1 MVVNESSEE
10 IQRNPPERPLCVDL
24 DGTLLRG
31 DTFWEQTFALLR
43 RDPLFALR
51 FVAWAVRGK
60 RYTKDRLS
68 HEPLPELAQ
77 FRLCPEVTAWLATER
92 ARGRRVE
99 LVTGTH
105 RAAAEALAAQ
115 AGGFDAVFATTPDVN
130 LTSRRKAAFLCERHG
145 SQGFD
150 YAGNSSADL
159 AVWKEAHTAHAWHAR
174 PSVNAA
180 LRASHPRAEI
190 HAPLPG
196 TGAVLLRQ
204 LRVYQWVKNMLVFLP
219 LLLAHRVTDGA
230 AWAAAGLAFVVFSLA
245 ASGAYC
251 LNDLFDL
258 AADRQDPHKA
268 RRPLAAG
275 DLALVAGVGLA
286 LALPVAALGLAAL
299 LPSAFLLAAVLYLVG
314 TVAYSFHLKRI
325 AGADVVFL
333 TGLYALRILAG
344 GLATGIVVTQWLLG
358 FSVFFFLSLS
368 LLKRH
373 GELLAMPTGSNDQ
386 ELPGRSYRPTDA
398 DTIRSFGAASA
409 YVSVLVL
416 ILYMSGET
424 VAKLYR
430 HPQVIWL
437 LGPLLLFWFHR
448 LWLFSARG
456 LIPGDPIPFV
466 LRDRTSY
473 VVALAAGA
481 ILWLAR

>member
-1 MVVNESSEE
+1 M
-10 IQRNPPERPLCVDL
+10 DL

-43 RDPLFALR
+43 QRPLFA
-51 FVAWAVRGK
+51 FQFFGWALRGK
-60 RYTKDRLS
+60 RYTKERMAA
-68 HEPLPELAQ
+68 EVLPEVES
-77 FRLCPEVTAWLATER
+77 FRVSEPVVAWLAGER
-92 ARGRRVE
+92 ARGRRIE
-99 LVTGTH
+99 LVTGAH
-105 RAAAEALAAQ
+105 LAAAEALATRV
-115 AGGFDAVFATTPDVN
+115 GGFDAVFATTREVN
-130 LTSRRKAAFLCERHG
+130 LTSSRKAAFLRERHG
-145 SQGFD
+145 AQGFD

-159 AVWKEAHTAHAWHAR
+159 PVWRDAHTAHAWHAR
-174 PSVNAA
+174 PAVNAA

-190 HAPLPG
+190 HEPLPP
-196 TGAVLLRQ
+196 TWSVLARQ
-204 LRVYQWVKNMLVFLP
+204 LRVQQWVKNLLVFLP
-219 LLLAHRVTDGA
+219 LLLAHRLGDFQ
-230 AWAAAGLAFVVFSLA
+230 AWGAAGLAFVVFSLA

-258 AADRQDPHKA
+258 AADRRSAQKSH
-268 RRPLAAG
+268 RPLAAG
-275 DLALVAGVGLA
+275 ELALVAGVGLA
-286 LALPVAALGLAAL
+286 LALPLAALGLAFL
-299 LPSAFLLAAVLYLVG
+299 LPRAFTLAAGLYLVA
-314 TVAYSFHLKRI
+314 TVAYSLSIKRI

-344 GLATGIVVTQWLLG
+344 GLATDIEVTQWLLG

-373 GELLAMPTGSNDQ
+373 GELLAMSPESGD
-386 ELPGRSYRPTDA
+386 LPGRSYRAADA

-424 VAKLYR
+424 VARLYR
-430 HPQVIWL
+430 HKQLIWL

-448 LWLFSARG
+448 LWLLSGRG
-456 LIPGDPIPFV
+456 QIPGDPIPFV

-473 VVALAAGA
+473 FVALAAGA

>member
-1 MVVNESSEE
+1 MNESSEE
-10 IQRNPPERPLCVDL
+10 SARNQPERPLCVDL

-43 RDPLFALR
+43 RNPLFGFR
-51 FVAWAVRGK
+51 FVGWAIRGK
-60 RYTKDRLS
+60 RFTKERMTL
-68 HEPLPELAQ
+68 EALPEPAS
-77 FRLCPEVTAWLATER
+77 FRLCPDVVAWLAQER
-92 ARGRRVE
+92 ARGRRIE

-115 AGGFDAVFATTPDVN
+115 AGVFDAVFATTPEVN
-130 LTSRRKAAFLCERHG
+130 LTSHRKAAFLRERHG
-145 SQGFD
+145 AQGFD

-180 LRASHPRAEI
+180 LRAAHPRAEI
-190 HAPLPG
+190 HQPLPS
-196 TGAVLLRQ
+196 TWSVLIRQ
-204 LRVYQWVKNMLVFLP
+204 LRVYQWVKNLLVFLP
-219 LLLAHRVTDGA
+219 LLLAHRLTDVTAWGA
-230 AWAAAGLAFVVFSLA
+230 SGLAFVVFSLA

-258 AADRQDPHKA
+258 AADRQNPHKS
-268 RRPLAAG
+268 RRPLASG

-286 LALPVAALGLAAL
+286 LALPAVALGLATM
-299 LPSAFLLAAVLYLVG
+299 LPRTFLLAAALYLAG
-314 TVAYSFHLKRI
+314 TVAYSLHLKRI

-344 GLATGIVVTQWLLG
+344 GLAAGIPVTQWLLG

-373 GELLAMPTGSNDQ
+373 GELLAMPARATDA
-386 ELPGRSYRPTDA
+386 ELPGRSYRASDA

-424 VAKLYR
+424 VTRLYR
-430 HPQVIWL
+430 QPQALWL

-448 LWLFSARG
+448 LWLLSARG

-473 VVALAAGA
+473 VVAGAAGA
-481 ILWLAR
+481 ILWLAH

>member
-1 MVVNESSEE
+1 MYVNESSEVPA
-10 IQRNPPERPLCVDL
+10 RNQAVRPLCVDL

-43 RDPLFALR
+43 RRPLFALQ
-51 FVAWAVRGK
+51 FLTWAVRGK
-60 RYTKDRLS
+60 RFTKQQMAREALPEAATFRLS
-68 HEPLPELAQ
+68 EPVL
-77 FRLCPEVTAWLATER
+77 AWLAAER
-92 ARGRRVE
+92 AQGRRIE

-105 RAAAEALAAQ
+105 LAAAEALAAQ
-115 AGGFDAVFATTPDVN
+115 AGGFDAVYATTPEVN
-130 LTSRRKAAFLCERHG
+130 LTSSRKAAFLRERYG
-145 SQGFD
+145 AQGFD
-150 YAGNSSADL
+150 YAGNSSADFP
-159 AVWKEAHTAHAWHAR
+159 VWKDAHTAHAWHAR
-174 PSVNAA
+174 PAVNAA

-190 HAPLPG
+190 HEPLPA
-196 TGAVLLRQ
+196 TMPVLLRQ
-204 LRVYQWVKNMLVFLP
+204 LRVYQWVKNLLVFLP
-219 LLLAHRVTDGA
+219 LLLAHRLGDAA
-230 AWAAAGLAFVVFSLA
+230 AWGSAGLAFVVFSLA

-258 AADRQDPHKA
+258 AADRSHPEKS

-275 DLALVAGVGLA
+275 ELALVAGVGLA
-286 LALPVAALGLAAL
+286 LVLPAAALGLAFL
-299 LPSAFLLAAVLYLVG
+299 LPLPFTLAAGIYLVG
-314 TVAYSFHLKRI
+314 TVAYSFSLKRI

-333 TGLYALRILAG
+333 TGLYTLRILAG
-344 GLATGIVVTQWLLG
+344 GLATGIPVTEWLLG

-373 GELLAMPTGSNDQ
+373 GELLAMPPQTE
-386 ELPGRSYRPTDA
+386 ELPGRSYRASDA
-398 DTIRSFGAASA
+398 DTVRSFGAASA

-416 ILYMSGET
+416 ILYMSGAT
-424 VAKLYR
+424 VAQLYR
-430 HPQVIWL
+430 HPKVIWL

-473 VVALAAGA
+473 VVAAAGA
-481 ILWLAR
+481 GILWLAR